1 MSKRLEDFVKDNRGD
16 FDKFEPGP
24 VVWHN
29 IQQELKKG
37 KAEKKGILISMKA
50 IRWSAAAAII
60 ILLGAGAYFF
70 SQTKT
75 NHAGPEIAGAPKE
88 QPSKTITNNL
98 PTTGN
103 DSNQNPN
110 PANGPE
116 PVEGQPSNNEQRITD
131 NAQLASADDHYS
143 DEMNT
148 YAHLIELKQTEIKRI
163 TKDEPLL
170 YQQFAGDINKLDSA
184 FHTLKKQLPV
194 NPNREQLLEAMI
206 KNLQL
211 QEALLNR
218 QLQIIKQINNVK
230 KTEYEKAIK
239 ST

>member
-1 MSKRLEDFVKDNRGD
+1 MSKRLEDFVKDNREE

-29 IQQELKKG
+29 IQQQLKK
-37 KAEKKGILISMKA
+37 EKQPAKGVLVSMKT

-60 ILLGAGAYFF
+60 LLLGAGAYFF
-70 SQTKT
+70 WQTKT
-75 NHAGPEIAGAPKE
+75 KAPEVAVTGKMPATNH
-88 QPSKTITNNL
+88 L
-98 PTTGN
+98 PPVTAK
-103 DSNQNPN
+103 DSNHN
-110 PANGPE
+110 PANTNPANSPE
-116 PVEGQPSNNEQRITD
+116 LAEGRPSNNEQ
-131 NAQLASADDHYS
+131 LASNEKDEYS

-148 YAHLIELKQTEIKRI
+148 YAHLIALKQNEIKNI

-184 FHTLKKQLPV
+184 FHTLKKQLPE

-206 KNLQL
+206 QNLQL

-218 QLQIIKQINNVK
+218 QLNIIKQINNVK

>member
-1 MSKRLEDFVKDNRGD
+1 MSKRLEEFVKDNREE

-29 IQQELKKG
+29 IQQQLNKG
-37 KAEKKGILISMKA
+37 KQPAKGILVSMKT

-60 ILLGAGAYFF
+60 LLLGAGLYFF

-75 NHAGPEIAGAPKE
+75 KPPEVANAKKTPATNHLPVVTNRDSAHSNPPPE
-88 QPSKTITNNL
+88 QVNPSK
-98 PTTGN
+98 
-103 DSNQNPN
+103 D
-110 PANGPE
+110 
-116 PVEGQPSNNEQRITD
+116 D
-131 NAQLASADDHYS
+131 AQLASSDKDEYS

-148 YAHLIELKQTEIKRI
+148 YAHLIALKQNEIKKI

-184 FHTLKKQLPV
+184 FHALKKQLPE
-194 NPNREQLLEAMI
+194 NPNHEQLLEAMI
-206 KNLQL
+206 QNLQL

-218 QLQIIKQINNVK
+218 QLNIIKQINHVK

>member
-1 MSKRLEDFVKDNRGD
+1 MSKRLEDFVKDNRED

-37 KAEKKGILISMKA
+37 KSEKKGILISMKT

-70 SQTKT
+70 WQTKT
-75 NHAGPEIAGAPKE
+75 NPAGPEIAGAAKK
-88 QPSKTITNNL
+88 QPANNL
-98 PTTGN
+98 PAPVN
-103 DSNQNPN
+103 DSNHNTA
-110 PANGPE
+110 PANGTE
-116 PVEGQPSNNEQRITD
+116 PAERPITTND
-131 NAQLASADDHYS
+131 DTQLASADKDHYN

-184 FHTLKKQLPV
+184 FHTLKKQLPA

-218 QLQIIKQINNVK
+218 QLQIIKQIKNVK

>member
-1 MSKRLEDFVKDNRGD
+1 MSNRLEDFVKDNREE

-29 IQQELKKG
+29 IQQQLKK
-37 KAEKKGILISMKA
+37 EKQPAKGIHVSMKT

-60 ILLGAGAYFF
+60 LLLGAGAYFF
-70 SQTKT
+70 WQTKT
-75 NHAGPEIAGAPKE
+75 KTTEVARTEKIPATNH
-88 QPSKTITNNL
+88 L
-98 PTTGN
+98 PVVPAK
-103 DSNQNPN
+103 DSAHDNPVAN
-110 PANGPE
+110 PANG
-116 PVEGQPSNNEQRITD
+116 QRTTNNEQ
-131 NAQLASADDHYS
+131 LASNEKDEYS

-148 YAHLIELKQTEIKRI
+148 YAHLIALKQNEIKKI

-184 FHTLKKQLPV
+184 FHTLKKQLPE

-206 KNLQL
+206 QNLQL

-218 QLQIIKQINNVK
+218 QLNIIKQINHIK

>member
-1 MSKRLEDFVKDNRGD
+1 MSNRLEQFVKDNRED

-37 KAEKKGILISMKA
+37 KAKKEGITISMTTL
-50 IRWSAAAAII
+50 RWAAAASVII
-60 ILLGAGAYFF
+60 MLGIGAYFF
-70 SQTKT
+70 SQRNTQTPQVAQGTK
-75 NHAGPEIAGAPKE
+75 
-88 QPSKTITNNL
+88 QPATNNL
-98 PTTGN
+98 PKIDTPAGQRTTDN
-103 DSNQNPN
+103 EQQT
-110 PANGPE
+110 
-116 PVEGQPSNNEQRITD
+116 PVNEQRTT
-131 NAQLASADDHYS
+131 NNELASANDDPYQEEIYHY
-143 DEMNT
+143 T
-148 YAHLIELKQTEIKRI
+148 RLVELKQTEIKKI

-184 FHTLKKQLPV
+184 FHTLKKELPA

-218 QLQIIKQINNVK
+218 QLQIIQQINHVK
-230 KTEYEKAIK
+230 KTEYEKALRT
-239 ST
+239 S